1 VLGVGWDDSWG
12 SSFFAIYNAYMIS
25 SMTGYGSASHP
36 IEMGE
41 GSYVNL
47 QVEIRAVNSRFLDL
61 SFRMPDECRAA
72 EGALRELLNKHLKRG
87 KVEVRAAW
95 RQSSSEHGHS
105 QSAIAIDLAKL
116 RALKDAQK
124 AIREQ
129 FPSAEELRIADILR
143 YPGVVADSDTA
154 EDQWQG
160 AILKAGE
167 EALQQLL
174 QSRQVEGQALATVL
188 TNALDAMQGMVTKLE
203 PRIPEIVTLYQ
214 NKLVARIE
222 EALGV
227 HATQA
232 NIPFNTELLERIRQE
247 VVLYAVRIDVAEELA
262 RLKTH
267 IQVARTAIAEGG
279 AVGKRLDFL
288 IQELN
293 REANTLGS
301 KSVHEDCTNTALEL
315 KLLIEQMREQVQNLE

>member
-1 VLGVGWDDSWG
+1 
-12 SSFFAIYNAYMIS
+12 
-25 SMTGYGSASHP
+25 MTGYGSASHP

-41 GSYVNL
+41 GSYANL

-61 SFRMPDECRAA
+61 SFRLPDECRGA

-87 KVEVRAAW
+87 KVEFRAAW
-95 RQSSSEHGHS
+95 RQSTGEHARS
-105 QSAIAIDLAKL
+105 QTISIDPEKL
-116 RALKDAQK
+116 IALKQAQ
-124 AIREQ
+124 AMIQGQ
-129 FPSAEELRIADILR
+129 FPSAEELRVADILR
-143 YPGVVADSDTA
+143 YPGVVTESETA
-154 EDQWQG
+154 EDQWQS
-160 AILKAGE
+160 ATLKAGE
-167 EALQQLL
+167 EALQQLI
-174 QSRQVEGQALATVL
+174 QSRQIEGQALAKVL
-188 TNALDAMQGMVTKLE
+188 TNALDAMQSLVTKLE

-214 NKLVARIE
+214 NKLVTRIE

-232 NIPFNTELLERIRQE
+232 NIPFNAELMERIRQE

-267 IQVARTAIAEGG
+267 IQVARTALAEGG

-301 KSVHEDCTNTALEL
+301 KAVHEDCTNTALEL